1 MRGEEEPVKWERQRL
16 TGTSWGE
23 NVGLGV
29 DSQEYEWLAGVDELW
44 GVDGCEEGEMNWF
57 ISLDTYPD

>member
-1 MRGEEEPVKWERQRL
+1 MRGEEEPVKWERRWL

-23 NVGLGV
+23 AVGLGV

-44 GVDGCEEGEMNWF
+44 GVGGCEEGEIIW
-57 ISLDTYPD
+57 LV